1 MPPEGKKHDHGR
13 DGGHQAHH
21 ARMVADF
28 RRRFWVSVVLS
39 VPRLAAALES
49 QSEHPIAKGIFEEV
63 KQREL
68 EIPETKEFEAI
79 PGKGAKAEANGAE
92 VKVVSRGYLK
102 ENSITLDEEKV
113 KSVAQKGKTVVY
125 LLVND
130 EPEGA
135 IALADI
141 IREESHDEQR
151 KREQGETHE
160 HGSFFVRFWGCVHDE
175 PVS

>member
-49 QSEHPIAKGIFEEV
+49 QSEHPIAKGIFEEA

-68 EIPETKEFEAI
+68 GFPRPRSSKPF
-79 PGKGAKAEANGAE
+79 P
-92 VKVVSRGYLK
+92 
-102 ENSITLDEEKV
+102 
-113 KSVAQKGKTVVY
+113 
-125 LLVND
+125 
-130 EPEGA
+130 
-135 IALADI
+135 
-141 IREESHDEQR
+141 
-151 KREQGETHE
+151 
-160 HGSFFVRFWGCVHDE
+160 VRAPRPKPTG
-175 PVS
+175 PK